1 MSKADAASY
10 QAEIFNYCE
19 ERRIKYAIGAHIDK
33 TVKEAILSIPVCQQ
47 ADRRW
52 KLYNIA
58 GRIVYHR
65 RKVFLKVRNYA
76 YSIFKEIR
84 RKTWIFCCNSS

>member
-1 MSKADAASY
+1 MFGGYNQNGTSSY
-10 QAEIFNYCE
+10 VEDSFQLNILPKEYKKHQ
-19 ERRIKYAIGAHIDK
+19 IKTI
-33 TVKEAILSIPVCQQ
+33 
-47 ADRRW
+47 RW

-58 GRIVYHR
+58 GRIVYHS
-65 RKVFLKVRNYA
+65 RKLFLKVRNYA